1 MKTTKI
7 AIDGEDFVI
16 RSVSVYRI
24 MKMQKDAKQAQTIED
39 ESDRGEVMVNL
50 LLDLCQ
56 RGIVNSLEDTRPKSD
71 RSDLRFSD
79 TSELAEYVDLPEL
92 QVIQDA
98 IIELS
103 GGGAKKNND
112 GEDTPAV
119 DVIADEALKN

>member
-1 MKTTKI
+1 MKTDTVT
-7 AIDGEDFVI
+7 IDGEDFVI

-24 MKMQKDAKQAQTIED
+24 MKMQKDAKQAQAIED
-39 ESDRGEVMVNL
+39 ESDRGEVMVGL

-56 RGIVNSLEDTRPKSD
+56 RGIVNSLEDTRPKAD
-71 RSDLRFSD
+71 GSDLRFSD

-103 GGGAKKNND
+103 GGGAKKNED
-112 GEDTPAV
+112 GKPVAAV
-119 DVIADEALKN
+119 DAMAKAAIKN

>member
-24 MKMQKDAKQAQTIED
+24 MKMQKDAKQAQAIED

-103 GGGAKKNND
+103 GGGAKKNED
-112 GEDTPAV
+112 GKDTPAV